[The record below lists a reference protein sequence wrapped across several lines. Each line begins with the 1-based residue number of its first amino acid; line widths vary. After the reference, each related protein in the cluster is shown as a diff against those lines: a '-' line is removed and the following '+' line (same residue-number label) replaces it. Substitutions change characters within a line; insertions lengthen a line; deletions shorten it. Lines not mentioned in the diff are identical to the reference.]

1 MTVDEYKKAN
11 TLHIELPSGLVFD
24 CKAPS
29 GLLVSR
35 WHERIQGMDAETKS
49 LEIMGIMLQ
58 EFEHCF
64 PDGLKLEDFT
74 ADDYA
79 SLIGIALP
87 FFSVSPY
94 PSQFGS
100 AKPSEPVTSNTG
112 SGLMTT

>member
-1 MTVDEYKKAN
+1 VNIAEYKKQN
-11 TLHIELPSGLVFD
+11 TLHVELPSGLVFD
-24 CKAPS
+24 CKAPN

-49 LEIMGIMLQ
+49 LEIMGVMLQ

-100 AKPSEPVTSNTG
+100 AKNSNSDISTQG
-112 SGLMTT
+112 AGPTIS